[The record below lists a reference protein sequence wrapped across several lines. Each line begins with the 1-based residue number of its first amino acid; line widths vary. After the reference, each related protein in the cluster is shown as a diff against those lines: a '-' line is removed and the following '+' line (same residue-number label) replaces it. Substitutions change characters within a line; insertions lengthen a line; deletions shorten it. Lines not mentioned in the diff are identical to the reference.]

1 MNNIIFM
8 GTPDFAIP
16 AINAIH
22 LSQHQI
28 CAVVTNPDKPYG
40 RGRKLK
46 PSAIKMIAQDLKY
59 PILQPEK
66 LNDSNFLNEIE
77 KLKPSLLVVVAFKKI
92 PPQLYNLATHG
103 AINIHASLLPKYRG
117 AAPIHHAILNGERE
131 TGVTTFQINDKID
144 TGNIICQ
151 EKISIKSDE
160 TTGSLWTK
168 LSQLGQVAILK
179 TLDQLDT
186 GKINYILQD
195 NLLATK
201 APKIFPKD
209 LKIDWDKSATQI
221 HNQIRAY
228 SPKPGAFTTLNG
240 KRIKLF
246 STSVIEPINEQK
258 KDQLGRIRINN
269 NNLTIMTGNGILNV
283 SEIQSEGKSRMDVKS
298 YLSGN
303 KIEKEAICL

>member
-1 MNNIIFM
+1 M

-16 AINAIH
+16 ALNAIH
-22 LSQHQI
+22 YSQHQI
-28 CAVVTNPDKPYG
+28 CAVITNPDKPYG
-40 RGRKLK
+40 RGRKLR
-46 PSAIKMIAQDLKY
+46 PSAIKLTAQKLNY

-66 LNDSNFLNEIE
+66 LNDSNFLLKIE
-77 KLKPSLLVVVAFKKI
+77 QLKPTLMVVVAFKKL
-92 PPQLYNLATHG
+92 PQSLYNLSTHG

-117 AAPIHHAILNGERE
+117 AAPIHHAILNGDNE

-179 TLDQLDT
+179 TLDQLEL
-186 GKINYILQD
+186 GEIKYISQE
-195 NLLATK
+195 NRLATN
-201 APKIFPKD
+201 APKIYPED
-209 LKIDWDKSATQI
+209 LKIDWNKPATQI
-221 HNQIRAY
+221 HNQIRAF
-228 SPKPGAFTTLNG
+228 SPKPGAFTMLNG

-246 STSVIEPINEQK
+246 STSVVEPINEQK
-258 KDQLGRIRINN
+258 KDQPGRIRINKN
-269 NNLTIMTGNGILNV
+269 NITIMTGNGILNI
-283 SEIQSEGKSRMDVKS
+283 SEIQSEGKPRMDVKS